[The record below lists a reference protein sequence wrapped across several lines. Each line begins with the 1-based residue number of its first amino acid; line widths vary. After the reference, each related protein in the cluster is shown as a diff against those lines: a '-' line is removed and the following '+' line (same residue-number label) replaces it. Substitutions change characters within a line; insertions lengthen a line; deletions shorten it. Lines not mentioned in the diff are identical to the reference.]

1 MNTTRTYRR
10 GDIYLAKTNPRIGPR
25 GGAKAVLLLQN
36 DAEEYYST
44 SVFAVPIAMR
54 PSPFPAPCEDIC
66 VYFSSLSLV
75 QYNRVGAVDKRAL
88 TDYVGTLDSE
98 QLETALFIL
107 REHLG
112 VFVTDAVEA
121 P

>member
-1 MNTTRTYRR
+1 MDSTCLLYTSEGNITGCYGVEKLTTY
-10 GDIYLAKTNPRIGPR
+10 ILKIAFIFNASFVQLLVQIQICSH
-25 GGAKAVLLLQN
+25 KAVSYTHL
-36 DAEEYYST
+36 D
-44 SVFAVPIAMR
+44 
-54 PSPFPAPCEDIC
+54 
-66 VYFSSLSLV
+66 VY
-75 QYNRVGAVDKRAL
+75 KRQL

-98 QLETALFIL
+98 QLETVLFIL

>member
-1 MNTTRTYRR
+1 M
-10 GDIYLAKTNPRIGPR
+10 
-25 GGAKAVLLLQN
+25 
-36 DAEEYYST
+36 
-44 SVFAVPIAMR
+44 PIAMR
-54 PSPFPAPCEDIC
+54 PSPFPSPCEDIC

-98 QLETALFIL
+98 QLETVLFIL